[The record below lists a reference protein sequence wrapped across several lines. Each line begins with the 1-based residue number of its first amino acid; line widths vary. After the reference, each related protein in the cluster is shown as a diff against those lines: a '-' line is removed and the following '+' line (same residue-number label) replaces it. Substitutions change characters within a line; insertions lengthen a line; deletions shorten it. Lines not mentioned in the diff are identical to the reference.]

1 LILLSKINKK
11 KKKKKK
17 KNFCKSN
24 IKPINIYILKMKY
37 ILTVLSTLIFTIQ
50 AYGKAF
56 NSQILL
62 TNSVKDFECP
72 SFDVVACSENQDL
85 VNKCCVPDQGHLV
98 LSLQWL
104 PRYI

>member
-1 LILLSKINKK
+1 M
-11 KKKKKK
+11 
-17 KNFCKSN
+17 KNI
-24 IKPINIYILKMKY
+24 IK
-37 ILTVLSTLIFTIQ
+37 TLSTLIFTIQ

-62 TNSVKDFECP
+62 TKDFECP
-72 SFDVVACSENQDL
+72 TFDVVACSGNQGL